1 MRAVRYDRYGGPEVL
16 AVVDGLPTPPVGAAD
31 VRVEV
36 AAAAVGGGEASI
48 RAGRLRRVLR
58 QRLPAGTGV
67 DFVGTVVQAGPA
79 VTRASVGDAVWG
91 LMPHGTFGSLA
102 ESVVVPQE
110 RIAAAPRSV
119 PPHEAAAL
127 PSSGTTALHALTRRV
142 GLEPGRRLLVRGAAG
157 GVGVVAVQLGAAL
170 GAHVTAL
177 AGAAHLAWL
186 GGLGAAEAFD
196 HRGTELRELGRFDV
210 ILDLVG
216 TRLPELRGHLV
227 RGGTLLSLALDPRR
241 PIRSALRT
249 AAGTLDRRT
258 RIAAFSND
266 PSLRE
271 LEELAALVDEGTVA
285 PVVAAVLEMDDIV
298 QAHRMVERGGVRG
311 KIVLTP

>member
-227 RGGTLLSLALDPRR
+227 RGGTLLPLALDPRR

-266 PSLRE
+266 PSPRE